1 MPELVPTKRLLFFR
15 NIWVEPYSLQNIPED
30 QKINEIFYK
39 QIEELSEKEFD
50 MGVIEVIKK
59 QERKQGMKQGMEKG
73 MKQGMKQGMEKGM
86 EEGAVQKSR
95 EVLESLILELK
106 LTDQEAARIAG
117 VDVDF
122 ARKVRKELN
131 QK

>member
-1 MPELVPTKRLLFFR
+1 
-15 NIWVEPYSLQNIPED
+15 
-30 QKINEIFYK
+30 
-39 QIEELSEKEFD
+39 

-59 QERKQGMKQGMEKG
+59 QERKQGI
-73 MKQGMKQGMEKGM
+73 KQGMKQGMEKGM
-86 EEGAVQKSR
+86 KEGIEQARKQAVQKSR
-95 EVLESLILELK
+95 EVLENLILELK